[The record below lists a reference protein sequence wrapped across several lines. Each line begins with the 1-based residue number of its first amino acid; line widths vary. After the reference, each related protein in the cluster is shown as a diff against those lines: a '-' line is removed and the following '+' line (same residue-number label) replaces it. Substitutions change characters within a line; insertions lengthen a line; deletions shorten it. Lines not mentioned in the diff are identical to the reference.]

1 MTIKADST
9 KIVQIT
15 SDAKTIFGLGSD
27 EKMYQWN
34 FLDSSW
40 HLFAV
45 QRERDSSVPT
55 DKPGPQEAPTPLV
68 PPTTPIA

>member
-1 MTIKADST
+1 MSVSKSAEI

-15 SDAKTIFGLGSD
+15 SDSKTVFGLGSD
-27 EKMYQWN
+27 QMMYQWN

-45 QRERDSSVPT
+45 QREREASSGEKPT
-55 DKPGPQEAPTPLV
+55 EGSSASH
-68 PPTTPIA
+68 AA